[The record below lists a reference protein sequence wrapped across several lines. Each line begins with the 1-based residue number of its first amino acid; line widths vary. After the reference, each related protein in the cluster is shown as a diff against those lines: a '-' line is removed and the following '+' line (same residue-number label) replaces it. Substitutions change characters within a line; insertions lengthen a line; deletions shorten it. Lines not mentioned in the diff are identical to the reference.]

1 MSETSRFVV
10 IDYSS
15 IYYADVAKTAPPA
28 VRNGKFVQ
36 VRHGDT
42 EYLLLSPR
50 EYSAYHSDIVE
61 RFCLERS
68 IDGLYQERKKRFDI
82 LDAEWVVIGGGKYEM
97 NEKERY
103 IRFYDNSM
111 AYGRFD
117 AQGLREG
124 VIRSEM
130 FKGYEVAIE

>member
-1 MSETSRFVV
+1 MSATAGFII

-15 IYYADVAKTAPPA
+15 IYYMDVARTALPA

-42 EYLLLSPR
+42 EYLILSPK

-61 RFCLERS
+61 RFCREKS
-68 IDGLYQERKKRFDI
+68 IDGSYREGKKRFDI
-82 LDAEWVVIGGGKYEM
+82 HDAEWVVIGGGKYEM
-97 NEKERY
+97 DETRRY
-103 IRFYDNSM
+103 IRFHDNSM

-117 AQGLREG
+117 AHTLSDG
-124 VIRSEM
+124 VSQSDM
-130 FKGYEVAIE
+130 FKGYEVSVQ